1 MKYGLVIQESDLRI
15 LCDLAAEAEEA
26 GWDAV
31 FIADALS
38 IETKGYPASPWYDPW
53 IAMAAIAMRT
63 ERIRIATMIAAISR
77 RRPWKLAREAQTL
90 DQLSNGRLT
99 LGVGLGAAE
108 HDGGFYKV
116 GEAMD
121 LKTRAQLMDES
132 LAIMDGLWTG
142 KPFSF
147 KGEHY
152 HVDDMTMLPVPMQS
166 PRVPIWVV
174 GVWPKEKSMRRALQW
189 DGIIPQRYKAGP
201 GDVPDPNFV
210 RTIKAYV
217 DENHPQP
224 DKFDIIS
231 GGTTPGRNKK
241 RAVAIARS
249 FMEAGATWW
258 AESDWSADRKKTRAR
273 IHQGPPRPD

>member
-15 LCDLAAEAEEA
+15 LCDLAVEAEEA

-38 IETKGYPASPWYDPW
+38 IEAKGYPASPWYDPW

-77 RRPWKLAREAQTL
+77 RRPWKMAREAQTL

-132 LAIMDGLWTG
+132 LEIMAGLWTG

-152 HVDDMTMLPVPMQS
+152 HVDEMTMLPVPVQS
-166 PRVPIWVV
+166 PRVPVWVV
-174 GVWPKEKSMRRALQW
+174 GVWPKEKSMRRALRW
-189 DGIIPQRYKAGP
+189 DGVIPQKYKGTP
-201 GDVPDPNFV
+201 SDIPDPNLI
-210 RTIKAYV
+210 RTVKAYV
-217 DENHPQP
+217 DENHPRP
-224 DKFDIIS
+224 DEFDIIA

-241 RAVAIARS
+241 RAREIVRPFI
-249 FMEAGATWW
+249 EAGATWW
-258 AESDWSADRKKTRAR
+258 AESDWSADRKKTLAR
-273 IHQGPPRPD
+273 IRPGPPRTD

>member
-1 MKYGLVIQESDLRI
+1 MKYGLVIQEGDLRI
-15 LCDLAAEAEEA
+15 VCDLAVEAEEA

-77 RRPWKLAREAQTL
+77 RRPWKVAREAQTL
-90 DQLSNGRLT
+90 DHLSNGRLT

-132 LAIMDGLWTG
+132 LQIMDGLWTG

-152 HVDDMTMLPVPMQS
+152 HVDDMTMLPVPVQS

-174 GVWPKEKSMRRALQW
+174 GVWPKEKSMRRTLQW

-201 GDVPDPNFV
+201 SDVPDPDFV

-231 GGTTPGRNKK
+231 GGTTPGRSKK
-241 RAVAIARS
+241 RAVETARS

-258 AESDWSADRKKTRAR
+258 VESDWSANRKKILAR